1 MISADNA
8 NRSVAMRF
16 DGMNTMEGRHLVFAY
31 AAVVLIQGGYF
42 VSVLLNWLKLRRS
55 DGAN

>member
-1 MISADNA
+1 
-8 NRSVAMRF
+8 MRF

-42 VSVLLNWLKLRRS
+42 VSVLLNWRKLRRS
-55 DGAN
+55 NDTD

>member
-1 MISADNA
+1 
-8 NRSVAMRF
+8 MRF

-31 AAVVLIQGGYF
+31 AAVALIQGGYF

-55 DGAN
+55 DEAS